1 MEKLSQILNQIDNQD
16 FAGLSDFVWWYGV
29 VEDRKDPL
37 YLGRLKVR
45 CIGFHTDNKDE
56 IPTDELPWAQVI
68 SPITSSG
75 ISGIGTTPV
84 GLIEGSH
91 VFGFFRDGKEGQEP
105 VVLGS
110 CVGIPSVMANR
121 RKGFFDPRSFED
133 KTMYPY
139 PPFYIDRTRDGK
151 PGHIVDFHEN
161 VDKVYYFRGENTYAK
176 TGSKLYYEYDS
187 VSDKAI
193 AIVKQTNDDFVRA
206 SLQTYSSNPNE
217 NFMEFDDEG
226 KMLYS
231 FPSIPLLS
239 FTKQR
244 LKLKTDRYYKDNPVE
259 SDSEEYQ
266 TTLNP
271 FSEIYKSLYGVN
283 NMIDEYRRNLHTG
296 ILTADPKV
304 TISVPVNCYDP
315 EYPFNHVTYTE
326 SGHAFEMDDTP
337 NKERIRI
344 LHRSTSFID
353 FQNDGSRI
361 DNVIGRYYL
370 TTDSNFESFIMG
382 NEIKNVG
389 GNQNILINSRG
400 ATTNSIFRIKGKGNY
415 EIKSDSGNIMITAG
429 ENIILKAKKILH
441 TRQDGNEDLLTQ
453 TFEKFNLEVKNSPII
468 NFDNVQQ
475 FALKTLGSMG
485 VNAGQLDQNVLGVFN
500 NTIDDKYIK
509 TVLGKA
515 SETYNNLLGS
525 NAKVESAS
533 TGNLMHYVVNPL
545 RDIILK
551 HSFDEDDEGILTP
564 TYTGLKI
571 GGQGVRVE
579 SRLGNA
585 EFNLNG
591 PTSSFSVSSGS
602 SIDLN
607 SLGGKINL
615 QNLLANISIGND
627 GRISIKNQTSSLKG
641 IVDKL
646 LDAINSL
653 TVTTPSG
660 PSGPPINSSA
670 FTAIKQELSTFLN

>member
-1 MEKLSQILNQIDNQD
+1 MERLSSALRELESQD

-217 NFMEFDDEG
+217 NFMEFDIDG
-226 KMLYS
+226 NLIYS
-231 FPSIPLLS
+231 LPSINMLSYDRQKLQTRTDRDIKNNPSEKESENYQNSINIFSDITKKIFSVNAPLEEYR
-239 FTKQR
+239 QR
-244 LKLKTDRYYKDNPVE
+244 LHQN
-259 SDSEEYQ
+259 
-266 TTLNP
+266 
-271 FSEIYKSLYGVN
+271 
-283 NMIDEYRRNLHTG
+283 
-296 ILTADPKV
+296 ILTAKPN
-304 TISVPVNCYDP
+304 ININVPENCYSP

-326 SGHAFEMDDTP
+326 SGHLFEMDDTP
-337 NKERIRI
+337 GRERIRL
-344 LHRSTSFID
+344 LHRTTSFLD
-353 FQNDGSRI
+353 FQNNGNRI
-361 DNVIGRYYL
+361 DNVVGKYYL
-370 TTDSNFESFIMG
+370 MIDNNLESQVFG
-382 NEIKNVG
+382 DEIRNVG
-389 GNQNILINSRG
+389 GVQNILVNSKG
-400 ATTNSIFRIKGKGNY
+400 KKSESVFRIKGLGDY
-415 EIKSDSGNIMITAG
+415 LLTSDEGSIFISAG
-429 ENIILKAKKILH
+429 EELNLSAKRVNIIASDEDSDKKTYSL
-441 TRQDGNEDLLTQ
+441 DGFNFRVRNSDFVNIENISEQIRLNTVGKL
-453 TFEKFNLEVKNSPII
+453 TFE
-468 NFDNVQQ
+468 
-475 FALKTLGSMG
+475 AGSMSQS
-485 VNAGQLDQNVLGVFN
+485 VNGELRQ
-500 NTIDDKYIK
+500 
-509 TVLGKA
+509 TVNGSVQKSVIGKA
-515 SETYNNLLGS
+515 SEVYAAVG
-525 NAKVESAS
+525 NAKVESA
-533 TGNLMHYVVNPL
+533 TLGNLMFYCVNPISN
-545 RDIILK
+545 IILK
-551 HSFDEDDEGILTP
+551 HGLTEEVSTSELKLSGINGFEYSTLFGGATFDLNSPIP
-564 TYTGLKI
+564 SNFN
-571 GGQGVRVE
+571 V
-579 SRLGNA
+579 NA
-585 EFNLNG
+585 SGSIEMNGYG
-591 PTSSFSVSSGS
+591 PTSSLSLYNTIGANVT
-602 SIDLN
+602 LN
-607 SLGGKINL
+607 PTGL
-615 QNLLANISIGND
+615 
-627 GRISIKNQTSSLKG
+627 ISIKNSASSLKG
-641 IVDKL
+641 IIDKI
-646 LDAINSL
+646 LDAISKL
-653 TVTTPSG
+653 TVTTANG
-660 PSGPPINSSA
+660 PSGTPINAAEFS
-670 FTAIKQELSTFLN
+670 AIKVELATYYNKI